1 MLNKI
6 LKLFFIITGGTIGI
20 FLIPDLINS
29 ITNGK
34 IPLWMSYLIST
45 FIVFITIFWMINYGL
60 ILVRRIEESLLKVPV
75 TNVLFGSFGLILGLI
90 VAFLIA
96 IPLKEISIVLVNTV
110 FPIFLTLLFG
120 YLGFQIGFKK
130 RKDIKNLLY
139 NLELG
144 EIKTKNITVGKMKE
158 AEEKIKILDTSVI
171 LDGRIEEICK
181 TGFLEGTLIIP
192 QFVLEEVQ
200 HVADSSDMTQRNRGR
215 RSLDTLNNLQKEP
228 DIKVEIYEGEL
239 NEIQAVDKFI
249 KLGKLLNG
257 VIITNDSNLNKVC
270 NLHNVK
276 VLNINDLAKVL
287 KPIFLPGD
295 KINVQIIKEGK
306 EDKQAIAYLDDG
318 TMIVVEKGGDFIGE
332 YIDVLVTRILQT
344 SAGKMIFAKSIINS

>member
-1 MLNKI
+1 M
-6 LKLFFIITGGTIGI
+6 
-20 FLIPDLINS
+20 
-29 ITNGK
+29 
-34 IPLWMSYLIST
+34 
-45 FIVFITIFWMINYGL
+45 
-60 ILVRRIEESLLKVPV
+60 
-75 TNVLFGSFGLILGLI
+75 
-90 VAFLIA
+90 
-96 IPLKEISIVLVNTV
+96 VLVFCTR
-110 FPIFLTLLFG
+110 T
-120 YLGFQIGFKK
+120 
-130 RKDIKNLLY
+130 
-139 NLELG
+139 
-144 EIKTKNITVGKMKE
+144 
-158 AEEKIKILDTSVI
+158 
-171 LDGRIEEICK
+171 
-181 TGFLEGTLIIP
+181 
-192 QFVLEEVQ
+192 
-200 HVADSSDMTQRNRGR
+200 
-215 RSLDTLNNLQKEP
+215 
-228 DIKVEIYEGEL
+228 EL